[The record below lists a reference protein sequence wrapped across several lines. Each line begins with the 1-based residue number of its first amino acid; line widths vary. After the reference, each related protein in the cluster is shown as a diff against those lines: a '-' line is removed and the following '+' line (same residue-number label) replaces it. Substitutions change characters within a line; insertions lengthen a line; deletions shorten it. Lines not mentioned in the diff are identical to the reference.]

1 MLRHEPTDVFTV
13 DNVTGRMLELLIGGG
28 GHRREE
34 AGVSVPLPR
43 RSLDGRAAVFVGE
56 THCVRTLLRLHLD
69 VPIYRLRR
77 DRHQVAANFSSYH
90 VAAAVGLQ
98 AGRVVTACRRIIFAG
113 VCGSPLAHRTVAGP
127 LRCFYRR
134 MSIVTSHALDRV
146 N

>member
-1 MLRHEPTDVFTV
+1 LLVGGGGGRVLRHEPTDVFTV

-56 THCVRTLLRLHLD
+56 THCMRTLLRLHLD

-98 AGRVVTACRRIIFAG
+98 AGRVAAARPASAQAASAFAG
-113 VCGSPLAHRTVAGP
+113 RCGCP
-127 LRCFYRR
+127 
-134 MSIVTSHALDRV
+134 HAAA
-146 N
+146 